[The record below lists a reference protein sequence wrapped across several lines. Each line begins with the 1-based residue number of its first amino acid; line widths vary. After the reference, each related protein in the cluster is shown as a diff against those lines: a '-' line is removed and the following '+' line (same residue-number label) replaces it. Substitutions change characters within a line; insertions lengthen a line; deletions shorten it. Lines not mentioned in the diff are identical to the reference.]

1 MIEEL
6 TQNNFAET
14 LANTDKVCVIDFR
27 ADFCI
32 PCKKMDSVLESL
44 AGQYN
49 GHVTFYKVDVLENMA
64 LASSLQIQSVP
75 TIIFY
80 KDPEHNDIH
89 KGATSEEKI
98 REKIDAL
105 LGG

>member
-6 TQNNFAET
+6 NQDNFAET

-27 ADFCI
+27 ADWCI

-44 AGQYN
+44 AGQYD
-49 GHVTFYKVDVLENMA
+49 GKVKFFKVDIAKNGKLTTD
-64 LASSLQIQSVP
+64 LQIQSIP
-75 TIIFY
+75 TILFY
-80 KDPEHNDIH
+80 KDPEHTDIQRGTA
-89 KGATSEEKI
+89 KEEQLK
-98 REKIDAL
+98 EKIDAL